1 MGQEERAGGCEQL
14 GERRRTRP
22 GVSASSRQGMEA
34 AAVVT
39 AADTCRILKCDQAGE
54 WGPSTQGVHGVPGR
68 SSAPTVTTQAPQH
81 RPSLCIG

>member
-39 AADTCRILKCDQAGE
+39 AQTRAGFSRVIKLENAAPAHKESTGFLADPQHQQL
-54 WGPSTQGVHGVPGR
+54 
-68 SSAPTVTTQAPQH
+68 QH
-81 RPSLCIG
+81 RPHSTDPHCA